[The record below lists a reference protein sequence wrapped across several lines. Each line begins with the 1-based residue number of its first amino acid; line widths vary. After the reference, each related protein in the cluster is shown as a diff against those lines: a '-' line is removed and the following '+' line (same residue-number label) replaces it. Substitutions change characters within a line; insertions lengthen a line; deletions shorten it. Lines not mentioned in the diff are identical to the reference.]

1 LKSSTPRNGPGNCY
15 LPHPVFTPISDQ
27 LKEEVKVLIIEDEK
41 TLAYEV
47 EAFLKKAFYICDL
60 AHTARQGLEKLEMNP
75 YDFILLD
82 LGLPDRDGLAV
93 LEQARKQRLDSAFI
107 ILTARGDI
115 EDRIKGLD
123 LGADDYLPKPF
134 SLPELQS
141 RMQAVARRKFGVKE
155 QAILLGEFL
164 VDLPRRTVSHSGQEI
179 ELTRKEFDLLSYL
192 LLHKN
197 RVLSRIQLS
206 EHIWGSFVDDDYDS
220 NYIDVHIKNI
230 RKKLS
235 ASGPVEWLETVRG
248 VGYKIRKSE

>member
-1 LKSSTPRNGPGNCY
+1 M
-15 LPHPVFTPISDQ
+15 
-27 LKEEVKVLIIEDEK
+27 KVLLVEDEK

-60 AHTARQGLEKLEMNP
+60 AHTANQGLEKIECNL

-82 LGLPDRDGLAV
+82 LGLPDMDGLV
-93 LEQARKQRLDSAFI
+93 LLEQAKKCNPDAAYI
-107 ILTARGDI
+107 ILTARGNI

-134 SLPELQS
+134 SLLELQS
-141 RMQAVARRKFGVKE
+141 RMQAISRRKSGINS
-155 QAILLGEFL
+155 QLLPLGEFN
-164 VDLPRRTVSHSGQEI
+164 VDIQKRIVSHADNEI
-179 ELTRKEFDLLSYL
+179 ELTRKEYDLLSYM

-197 RVLSRIQLS
+197 RVLTRLQLS

-230 RKKLS
+230 RKKLG
-235 ASGPVEWLETVRG
+235 AHGPVDWLETVRG
-248 VGYKIRKSE
+248 VGYKIKKS